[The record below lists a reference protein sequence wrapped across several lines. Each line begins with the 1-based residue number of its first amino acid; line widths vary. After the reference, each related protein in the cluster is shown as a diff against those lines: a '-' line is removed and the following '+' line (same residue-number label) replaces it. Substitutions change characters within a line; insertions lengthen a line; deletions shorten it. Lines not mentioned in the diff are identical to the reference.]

1 MFADVLGVQPAMGRT
16 FLPEE
21 DRPDGPLSVLLSHG
35 LWQSAFGGDPTV
47 VGTSVLLNDQPYEVV
62 GIMPADFTP
71 PPFLGTDVW
80 TSLQLDDSNG
90 GGRGSAF
97 LRAVG
102 RLADGTSLE
111 VARAQAT
118 QLGTRLEQEYPE
130 ANGDVGYNVYPLQFD
145 MVQQAST
152 ALWVLLG
159 AVGFVLLIACVN
171 VANLLLARGAS
182 RSSELAVRA
191 ALGAG
196 GGRILR
202 QLMTESLIMA
212 AAGGVLGIGLAF
224 LGTQWLVG
232 LAPSGTPLI
241 DQISVDGR
249 ILFFAAAVTGFAGL
263 LFGVLPALLLVGA
276 GLLVRSFQNLRD
288 VDLGFQ
294 PEGVLTMVVQ
304 LPQARYPDAASRR
317 AFFGPLEERLQGIPG
332 IESVGSINALPL
344 AGQDGDTGFEIEGAP
359 PPEAGRRP
367 AVWFRI
373 TTPGY
378 FDAMGLEL
386 VAGRAF
392 TMGDTDDQPQ
402 VIIINETLATR
413 YFDGDAVG
421 KRINV
426 NSSESPVW
434 REVVGV
440 VGDVKNFGIR
450 SESRNAMYLP
460 YYQFAPGFMFA
471 TMRTSVDPVTIMGP
485 VRAEVS
491 QMDPGIAVAQLQPM
505 TDWVDGSLS
514 ADRFTT
520 SLLTGFAVVALALA
534 LVGLYGIVSYSVQT
548 RLREVGVR
556 IALGAE
562 NTNIRRLILRWSLR
576 LAVLGIVIGALGAAG
591 LTRLMEGLLFGVDAT
606 DLTTFGAVALLMG
619 LAALLASL
627 IPALRA
633 TRVDP
638 IQVLR
643 SE

>member
-1 MFADVLGVQPAMGRT
+1 MA
-16 FLPEE
+16 
-21 DRPDGPLSVLLSHG
+21 
-35 LWQSAFGGDPTV
+35 
-47 VGTSVLLNDQPYEVV
+47 
-62 GIMPADFTP
+62 
-71 PPFLGTDVW
+71 
-80 TSLQLDDSNG
+80 
-90 GGRGSAF
+90 
-97 LRAVG
+97 AVG
-102 RLADGTSLE
+102 
-111 VARAQAT
+111 
-118 QLGTRLEQEYPE
+118 
-130 ANGDVGYNVYPLQFD
+130 
-145 MVQQAST
+145 
-152 ALWVLLG
+152 G
-159 AVGFVLLIACVN
+159 A
-171 VANLLLARGAS
+171 
-182 RSSELAVRA
+182 
-191 ALGAG
+191 
-196 GGRILR
+196 
-202 QLMTESLIMA
+202 
-212 AAGGVLGIGLAF
+212 LGIGLAF

-241 DQISVDGR
+241 DQVSVDGR
-249 ILFFAAAVTGFAGL
+249 ILFFAAAVTGLAGL
-263 LFGVLPALLLVGA
+263 LFGVLPALKATRTEPATTLREGGRGAAGRKSGALRSSLVVGQVALALVLLVGA

-317 AFFGPLEERLQGIPG
+317 AFFGPLEERLQALPG
-332 IESVGSINALPL
+332 IESVGSINTLPL

-386 VAGRAF
+386 AAGRAF

-402 VIIINETLATR
+402 VIIVNETLANR

-434 REVVGV
+434 REIVGV

-450 SESRNAMYLP
+450 SASRNAMYLP

-485 VRAEVS
+485 VRAEVA

-520 SLLTGFAVVALALA
+520 SLLTGFAAVALALA

-562 NTNIRRLILRWSLR
+562 NTSIRGLILLWALR
-576 LAVLGIVIGALGAAG
+576 LAGLGIVIGALGAAG
-591 LTRLMEGLLFGVDAT
+591 VTRLMEGLLFGVDAT
-606 DLTTFGAVALLMG
+606 DLTTFGAVAVLMG
-619 LAALLASL
+619 LAALFASL
-627 IPALRA
+627 IPAVRA